1 MILQQKMF
9 YGHAEMVVL
18 KILANGPLHPYGIRH
33 EMQERSKGHFCP
45 SLGRLYPLLEAMEKR
60 RWVGSRLVHGRG
72 EQQRKQ
78 YTITATG
85 RRELAI
91 RIDEWQ
97 AFEEAMNQILTPRG

>member
-1 MILQQKMF
+1 MILQQTIF

-18 KILANGPLHPYGIRH
+18 GILASGPLHPYGIRQRML
-33 EMQERSKGHFCP
+33 EQSKGYFRP
-45 SLGRLYPLLEAMEKR
+45 SLGRIYPLLEAMEKR
-60 RWVGSRLVHGRG
+60 RWVGSKFVRGRG

-91 RIDEWQ
+91 RVDVWQ
-97 AFEEAMNQILTPRG
+97 SFEEAMNQILKPRE

>member
-18 KILANGPLHPYGIRH
+18 NILADGPLHPYGIRQK
-33 EMQERSKGHFCP
+33 MQNLSKGYFCP
-45 SLGRLYPLLEAMEKR
+45 SLGRIYPLLEDMDRR
-60 RWVGSRLVHGRG
+60 RWVKSKFVRGRG

-78 YTITATG
+78 YTITTVG
-85 RRELAI
+85 RRELTI

-97 AFEEAMNQILTPRG
+97 SFAEAMHRVL